1 MFISFGRPSRDAR
14 RPGAQRDAQT
24 ATGDTGAGVEAEGL
38 EARAVAYSVTMTRRI
53 VLGVTHFA
61 ETADDV
67 IADEDI
73 ELGRLAEL
81 SDYLSPLAAAQA
93 LYGGPA

>member
-1 MFISFGRPSRDAR
+1 MYTPFGRDAR
-14 RPGAQRDAQT
+14 RPEPQRDAQT

-38 EARAVAYSVTMTRRI
+38 EARVVAYNVTMTRRI
-53 VLGVTHFA
+53 VLGVTHYA

-81 SDYLSPLAAAQA
+81 SDHLSPLAAAQA